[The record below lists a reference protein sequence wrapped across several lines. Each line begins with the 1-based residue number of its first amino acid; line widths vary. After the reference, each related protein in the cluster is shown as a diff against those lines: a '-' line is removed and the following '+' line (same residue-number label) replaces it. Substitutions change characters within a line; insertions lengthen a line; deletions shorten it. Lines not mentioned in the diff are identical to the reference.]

1 MSKHGVGVVDPEAK
15 NKCKEEGKSEYAER
29 TVGSAPLGLSNSL
42 STAHLSKTA
51 II

>member
-15 NKCKEEGKSEYAER
+15 NKGKEEVKGEYVER
-29 TVGSAPLGLSNSL
+29 TVGSAPLSLSNSL
-42 STAHLSKTA
+42 STAHLSKTT